1 MIQILVDPAWSACF
15 PKARVAL
22 LEAHGLEPLA
32 THPELERQRR
42 LLEQDLRDR
51 YGTLDRAQLRD
62 LPVMKAFEAHYRPHG
77 RTYHVLQQ
85 LESVAVKGR
94 PIPARLCA
102 VTALFMAELAHGL
115 VSAGQDLERVV
126 PPLVLAP
133 SRGGERYR
141 NLGGGEITLPEGDMT
156 VGHGG
161 GVLSSVLGGPESAS
175 PLGPGTRDALFT
187 IYAPARVPEGALEA
201 QLAALTS
208 GLALF
213 SPGLR
218 TETWIGP
225 A

>member
-1 MIQILVDPAWSACF
+1 
-15 PKARVAL
+15 
-22 LEAHGLEPLA
+22 
-32 THPELERQRR
+32 
-42 LLEQDLRDR
+42 
-51 YGTLDRAQLRD
+51 
-62 LPVMKAFEAHYRPHG
+62 
-77 RTYHVLQQ
+77 
-85 LESVAVKGR
+85 
-94 PIPARLCA
+94 
-102 VTALFMAELAHGL
+102 
-115 VSAGQDLERVV
+115 
-126 PPLVLAP
+126 
-133 SRGGERYR
+133 
-141 NLGGGEITLPEGDMT
+141 MT